1 MSGVYIAVDAMPL
14 DPGAIL
20 AVYVVHIIF
29 DVFGLVLI
37 TGILSMYRYSLLVFY
52 SSMAS
57 LLISGLIPIFSFT
70 AMGTSSSTLF
80 VFMVFSA
87 LAFAL
92 TTLVAFGIQAVYYRI
107 YVASGYDPL
116 GDIFGRILAEE
127 QAAEKHAE
135 AQLFSK

>member
-1 MSGVYIAVDAMPL
+1 MSGVYVAVDAMAL
-14 DPGAIL
+14 DPGVIL
-20 AVYVVHIIF
+20 AAYVAHIIF

-57 LLISGLIPIFSFT
+57 LLASGLIPVFAFT
-70 AMGTSSSTLF
+70 TMGTSSSTLF

-92 TTLVAFGIQAVYYRI
+92 TTVIAFGIQAIYYHI
-107 YVASGYDPL
+107 YVSSGYDPL
-116 GDIFGRILAEE
+116 GDVLGRILAEE
-127 QAAEKHAE
+127 QSLEKQAE